1 MLDKEKCAVF
11 IPTYKRADNVLTY
24 KTLKNGGYDGKIY
37 LILGDDD
44 PSIEEYKKKYK
55 EKVVVFHK
63 DRNKTDLMDN
73 FDKDNVVVF
82 ARNEMFEIAKKL
94 CLDYFMV
101 LDDDYDHFCF
111 RRCYGDV
118 LKGFKIKD
126 LNTCIWC
133 GFDYIHNT
141 NNLDCFT
148 WCQDGDFIGGANG
161 FEKIGGKR
169 KIMNAYFFKTN
180 TPIKFLGRTNE
191 DLTASVYN
199 GQRGKCL
206 FTVNDISVHQMITQK
221 QSGGLTDSYLDMG
234 TYVKSFYSVIA
245 CPNCVKIGVMGSVD
259 YRIHHN
265 VNWNL
270 AVPKIIREIY
280 KK

>member
-1 MLDKEKCAVF
+1 MVNEENCAIF
-11 IPTYKRADNVLTY
+11 IPTYKRANNVLTY
-24 KTLKNGGYDGKIY
+24 KTVRDGGYTGKIY
-37 LILGDDD
+37 LIIGDDD
-44 PSIEEYKKKYK
+44 TTADEYIKKYK
-55 EKVVVFHK
+55 DQVIIFHK
-63 DRNKTDLMDN
+63 DRNKTDLEDN

-82 ARNEMFEIAKKL
+82 ARNAMFDIAKDL
-94 CLDYFMV
+94 GLDYFMV

-111 RRCYGDV
+111 RRCYGSK

-126 LNTCIWC
+126 LNSCIWA
-133 GFDYIHNT
+133 GFDYLDNT
-141 NNLDCFT
+141 PKLDCFT
-148 WCQDGDFIGGANG
+148 WCQDGDFIGGADS
-161 FEKIGGKR
+161 FESIGGKR
-169 KIMNAYFFKTN
+169 KIMNAYFFRTER
-180 TPIKFLGRTNE
+180 PIKFLGRTNE

-199 GQRGKCL
+199 GQRGMCL
-206 FTVNDISVHQMITQK
+206 FTVNDVSVHQMITQK
-221 QSGGLTDSYLDMG
+221 QGGGLTESYLDMG

-270 AVPKIIREIY
+270 AVPKIIREVY